1 MYIKCFT
8 VFSLV
13 LVVKANADKQN
24 EYLEAQ
30 IIQAET
36 AKDIPKVDQE
46 TASDA
51 SHGTAYNSIISNYYT
66 NDWSQSRP
74 STPSKSEAIERLKSI
89 FRKRDELRDKMQ
101 EDSTRIDRGM
111 IPAPLLARVKGQYVE
126 DEVEDFNDF
135 DGIPAPLLVGGA
147 YRKSADDADS
157 VLRKRLGLEDSS
169 RKRMHLKKIKKR
181 KIR

>member
-13 LVVKANADKQN
+13 LVVKANDKHN

-36 AKDIPKVDQE
+36 AKDIAKIDQE
-46 TASDA
+46 TSSDA

-74 STPSKSEAIERLKSI
+74 STPSKSETIERLKSI
-89 FRKRDELRDKMQ
+89 FRKRDQMRDKMQ

-126 DEVEDFNDF
+126 DDIEDVDDF

-157 VLRKRLGLEDSS
+157 ILRKRLGLEDSS

-181 KIR
+181 KVR